1 MCEKIYPLTKE
12 QMDMEDD
19 WTLEAL
25 RELREELLCEKQEH
39 EQQEKQQEE

>member
-25 RELREELLCEKQEH
+25 DRALEKREH